1 MSTVLGCAVARHM
14 RFLAM
19 PRYLFVCNYACSK
32 QNPGALDN
40 VTRPFPDIPPH
51 LAAVPLFTISHFPFP
66 IGRGVA
72 CSFQCCATWHT
83 RMQMRWI
90 RASFV
95 PCALETEHESRSRSR
110 SKPFGHCQQF
120 RLRLR
125 LRPLLS
131 ALTDCELRRVSCLP
145 TRLVCLLLLS
155 PVYMLCQLSTILSC
169 F

>member
-1 MSTVLGCAVARHM
+1 MLGCAVARHM

-32 QNPGALDN
+32 KNPGALDN
-40 VTRPFPDIPPH
+40 VTRPFPVRPPS
-51 LAAVPLFTISHFPFP
+51 PPCGSSFIYHFPFP

-125 LRPLLS
+125 LRRLCLHLLTAS
-131 ALTDCELRRVSCLP
+131 CGACPVSRHALCAFFSCLP
-145 TRLVCLLLLS
+145 STCCVS
-155 PVYMLCQLSTILSC
+155 CQQ